1 MEVLLVYSNKCK
13 YSQIVK
19 KYEINRSHLFQEGLV
34 QKYGQTFGRNIN
46 EVNREIQDQ
55 SANPLFKQKL
65 EKKKKTH
72 SLCSY
77 AAVP

>member
-1 MEVLLVYSNKCK
+1 M
-13 YSQIVK
+13 K

-65 EKKKKTH
+65 EKK
-72 SLCSY
+72 SY
-77 AAVP
+77 GNTNMGYEQNSYS